1 MHNSSLFVGLTLS
14 ELTAQAVLFFVAGS
28 DTTATTLTFLCYN
41 LALHPE
47 IQERLTEEIHN
58 VIGTKVCKL
67 CDKWSKN
74 ELVQNFHNYVT
85 DLSQHF
91 SLLGR

>member
-1 MHNSSLFVGLTLS
+1 MYMLYIDLPFERNVYSCLFVGLTLS

-58 VIGTKVCKL
+58 VIGTKVCKF
-67 CDKWSKN
+67 CDEWRQKCIGTK
-74 ELVQNFHNYVT
+74 VQI
-85 DLSQHF
+85 
-91 SLLGR
+91 